1 MADVHSKE
9 IRSKNMSAI
18 RAKDTAPELWLR
30 YRLHALGFRYR
41 LHVKDMP
48 GTPDIVMPKYKCV
61 IFVHGCFW
69 HRHQCQLFHWPAT
82 RPEWWREKL
91 GRNYHRDLVVQDKLR
106 ESGWRVL
113 TVWECAIKG
122 KNKLDEMLLIKEVSE
137 WILNGIPLK
146 EIP

>member
-9 IRSKNMSAI
+9 IRRKNMSAI

-48 GTPDIVMPKYKCV
+48 GIPDILMPKYKCV

-69 HRHQCQLFHWPAT
+69 HRHQCHLFHWPST

-91 GRNYHRDLVVQDKLR
+91 GKNYYRDLVVQDKLR

-122 KNKLDEMLLIKEVSE
+122 KNKIDEMLLIKEVSE
-137 WILNGIPLK
+137 WIINGIPLK